1 LTASASLAVA
11 SAPARA
17 EAPSP
22 PAKASDAK
30 PSETKAASKPG
41 DANSATTASGQPSP
55 EELAAARELWSRG
68 LELERAKDWAGALS
82 TFEKVGKVR
91 MTPQVR
97 YHIGLAS
104 EQLGK
109 LVDAL
114 NAYQLAVQEARLAGD
129 KGRDVS
135 ENAPAR
141 IEVLRGRVAKIRLH
155 IVGRLRTSTLLLDGK
170 KLSPALLEQDIPV
183 DPGKHL
189 VEVRRGDV
197 VFEKSVLELDEGASE
212 SMDLRVDDPA
222 TSPVSA
228 LTMEASASASESD
241 EGPMRWPA
249 YLTAGAG
256 VAILA
261 AGGTF
266 WALRE
271 GTIATIRES
280 CAGAD
285 TGCDPT
291 LRSEE
296 DLGRTYTT
304 AGRVLFGVGGAALA
318 AGIVLWIV
326 PPGGSGS
333 SSAGARPQSSVGVSF
348 GPGGVLVRGGF

>member
-1 LTASASLAVA
+1 VNVRRWCSFVLTAGVSLVVA
-11 SAPARA
+11 PSLARA
-17 EAPSP
+17 EAP
-22 PAKASDAK
+22 
-30 PSETKAASKPG
+30 PSAAKPG
-41 DANSATTASGQPSP
+41 DAKPTPAGQPSP
-55 EELAAARELWSRG
+55 EELAAARELWARG
-68 LELERAKDWAGALS
+68 LELEKAKNWAGALA

-97 YHIGLAS
+97 YHVGLAS

-135 ENAPAR
+135 EHAPAR

-170 KLSPALLEQDIPV
+170 KLSSALLEQDIPV

-189 VEVRRGDV
+189 VEVRRGDTV
-197 VFEKSVLELDEGASE
+197 VEKSALELEEGSSE
-212 SMDLRVDDPA
+212 SIDLRVQDPEPPPA
-222 TSPVSA
+222 SSRPPNARTPDVEAKPV
-228 LTMEASASASESD
+228 L
-241 EGPMRWPA
+241 WPA
-249 YLTAGAG
+249 YLTGGAG
-256 VAILA
+256 IAMLA
-261 AGGTF
+261 AGGVF

-271 GTIATIRES
+271 DTIATIRES
-280 CAGAD
+280 CVGPD
-285 TGCDPT
+285 TECDLG

-296 DLGRTYTT
+296 DLGRGFTT

-318 AGIVLWIV
+318 AGVVLWLV
-326 PPGGSGS
+326 PPGGAAS
-333 SSAGARPQSSVGVSF
+333 SSTSARPASSVGVSF
-348 GPGGVLVRGGF
+348 GPNGVSVRGGF